1 MKLHHLIQNVVHET
15 PDPSRSAQ
23 NLTKL
28 FKRAPELLKLER
40 QEIQNIAT
48 LFSYSQF
55 LADFC
60 IHNASN
66 LTKTLELFKNPID
79 KKTIIIQGRSQ
90 ISLIEQQNV
99 QLIKQDA
106 LKILREIKRSY
117 LLLITLRDISGI
129 TTVQECMSELSIL
142 AEAIIELGIEIT
154 TILMKETF
162 GSLKDDSYCIIGLG
176 KLGAS
181 ELNYSSDIDI
191 MSVYR
196 LEDAFSSGVKKLSG
210 VRTNRISSHEYFCRL
225 TEMLVSLLHTPT
237 EDGFAYRVDLR
248 LRPYGQ
254 KGAISFP
261 LASYRSYYEAW
272 GRTWERMALVRARPV
287 AGDNRLGKSFM
298 DMIEPFVWKRSTDY
312 NDIEEIKSLKKKIDT
327 LGNVQD
333 IKRGYGGIREI
344 EFFVHTFQLLY
355 GGEREQIRRR
365 SLLNSLDALTREGF
379 LSEADYQLLSESYL
393 FLRRLEHILQMQED
407 LQTYSLPSQEDELNI
422 LAKKMRFRNNQEF
435 TAALRLKRL
444 KIRDMYN
451 SLLGKTDET
460 HDILLSLQDELSDES
475 LLDYL
480 SFQGFHDSE
489 RALKN
494 LRSLNEYIAFG
505 KTIRQRTLL
514 RKTIPLFL
522 SESLHYTNKDR
533 ILKTLVSFIEK
544 VGMHESYLDL
554 LSQREDTRQIMV
566 YTFSSSIYL
575 TRLLLTLENLEG
587 IFEYPDIRIDFEA
600 LRERLIQSLTGSTN
614 PRSALRE
621 YKMIEELKTGL
632 LFLKGAIDVYA
643 FSDTLSSLADT
654 IIQAIVEHLRAD
666 SFAVVAL
673 GAYGARELNINSDL
687 DLLFIKEKGV
697 GSSLDKKYIKNAQFA
712 EDLIGFLT
720 DYTEDGVAY
729 KVDMRLRPDGS
740 KGLLLNDI
748 EGYRNYYLKSAHPW
762 EIQVLIKSRP
772 LAGNERLIRSFNSMK
787 EDVLFR
793 RGRELT
799 SEYIQ
804 DMRRKI
810 ISDVSKE
817 SYGYDLKLGPG
828 GIKEIEFLTQY
839 LQLQHCN
846 TIPEIIIQ
854 NAVSALDEFTKHD
867 LLDIKTVQLL
877 KNSHRVLRS
886 IETVLRLN
894 EEDVLRDDPEINDI
908 LVRILKYSSHEALFE
923 KVRIIKEQVKAT
935 AQRIYE

>member
-1 MKLHHLIQNVVHET
+1 MKLHHLIKNVVHET

-28 FKRAPELLKLER
+28 FNRAPELLKLER
-40 QEIQNIAT
+40 QEIQHIAT

-60 IHNASN
+60 IHNTSN
-66 LTKTLELFKNPID
+66 LTKTLELFKHPID
-79 KKTIIIQGRSQ
+79 KKTIIVHGRSQ
-90 ISLIEQQNV
+90 IPLIEQQNA

-154 TILMKETF
+154 MILMKETF

-225 TEMLVSLLHTPT
+225 TEMLASLLHTPT

-254 KGAISFP
+254 KGAIAFP

-287 AGDNRLGKSFM
+287 AGDHRLGKCFM
-298 DMIEPFVWKRSTDY
+298 DTIEPFVWKRSTDY

-327 LGNVQD
+327 LGDVQD

-422 LAKKMRFRNNQEF
+422 LARKMRFRNNQEF

-480 SFQGFHDSE
+480 SFKGFHDSE

-600 LRERLIQSLTGSTN
+600 LRERLIQSLKGSTN

-697 GSSLDKKYIKNAQFA
+697 GSSLDKKHIKNAQFA

-772 LAGNERLIRSFNSMK
+772 LAGNERLIRSFNSLK
-787 EDVLFR
+787 EDVLLR

-828 GIKEIEFLTQY
+828 GIKEIEFLIQY
-839 LQLQHCN
+839 LQLHHCD
-846 TIPEIIIQ
+846 TIPGIIIQ

-867 LLDIKTVQLL
+867 LLDIKTVHLL

-908 LVRILKYSSHEALFE
+908 LVRILKYGSHEALFE
-923 KVRIIKEQVKAT
+923 KVRVIKEQVKAT
-935 AQRIYE
+935 AQKIYE